1 MANRLKNESSPYL
14 RLHAADPVDWQPWD
28 AEALE
33 RAKRENRPIF
43 LSVGYMSCHWC
54 HVMAAESFADAEV
67 AEALNRDY
75 VAVKVD
81 REERPDLDAVYMRAC
96 VAMNGSGGWPMTLLL
111 TPEGEPFFAATY
123 LPKNNRGS
131 QIGLLPLLRMAARKW
146 REDPAA
152 LRRAGTELTALLR
165 QSAEGS
171 PEEASIG
178 HAERARNQLMDSYDA
193 EYGGFGTA
201 PKFPAP
207 HQLLFLLRWAHAKGD
222 KSARAAAEKTLQQM
236 ARGGIFDHIGGGFAR
251 YSTDREWLAPHFE
264 KTLYDNALL
273 ALTYTEA
280 WQDGRYALYR
290 SVAERTLDSCLRE
303 LRDENGGFYSGQ
315 DADSAGEEGA
325 YYLFTPAEVKSV
337 LGESEGRG
345 FCECYDIT
353 DEGNFH
359 GKSIPNLLLN
369 QRWQL
374 VPEGYGAFREKLRH
388 YRRQRLPL
396 AVDNKILTGWNGL
409 MLMALARAAR
419 VFGSSAYLDAAQE
432 LAAFL
437 AREMGAP
444 GALSAVYCAGEARLA
459 ARLDDYAFYALG
471 LLELYRADYDPT
483 HLMLAGELA
492 DEILRRFSD
501 PAGGF
506 FLTAA
511 DSEKLI
517 LRPKETGDG
526 ALPSGNS
533 AAAVLLR
540 RLWRLTAREKW
551 REASE
556 RQLRFVCGGLGRY
569 PASACFAMLA
579 VLDAVLP
586 TQELVCA
593 APDETA
599 PEPLRAVER
608 KYAPELEILL
618 KTPSRAA
625 ALAEAAPF
633 TAPYAPLD
641 GKAAYY
647 LCSGGACRLPVTE
660 L

>member
-1 MANRLKNESSPYL
+1 MPNRLQNESSPYL
-14 RLHAADPVDWQPWD
+14 RLHARDDIDWYPWG

-33 RAKRENRPIF
+33 RAKRENKPIF
-43 LSVGYMSCHWC
+43 LSIGYMSCHWC
-54 HVMAAESFADAEV
+54 HVMARESFADAAV
-67 AEALNRDY
+67 AAALNRDY

-123 LPKNNRGS
+123 LPKLNRAG
-131 QIGLLPLLRMAARKW
+131 QIGLLPLLRAAAEKW
-146 REDPAA
+146 RRDPQS
-152 LRRAGTELTALLR
+152 LRRTGAELSALLR
-165 QSAEGS
+165 QSAAPA
-171 PEEASIG
+171 PEEPSIG
-178 HAERARNQLMDSYDA
+178 HAERAEKQLLDSFDA

-207 HQLLFLLRWAHAKGD
+207 HQLLFLLRYAHGKGERA
-222 KSARAAAEKTLQQM
+222 ARAAAEQTLQQM
-236 ARGGIFDHIGGGFAR
+236 ARGGIFDQIGGGFSR

-273 ALTYTEA
+273 ALAYTEA
-280 WQDGRYALYR
+280 WQDGRLALYR
-290 SVAERTLDSCLRE
+290 SVAERTLDWCLRE
-303 LRDENGGFYSGQ
+303 LRDESGGFYSGQ

-325 YYLFTPAEVKSV
+325 YYLFTPAEVKAV

-345 FCECYDIT
+345 FCACYDIT
-353 DEGNFH
+353 EEGNFH

-374 VPEGYGAFREKLRH
+374 VPEGYGAYREKLRH
-388 YRRQRLPL
+388 FRRERLPL
-396 AVDNKILTGWNGL
+396 AADTKILTGWNGL
-409 MLMALARAAR
+409 LLMALGRAAR
-419 VFGSSAYLDAAQE
+419 VFDSGVYREAAQE

-437 AREMGAP
+437 AREMGGPDELKAVW
-444 GALSAVYCAGEARLA
+444 SAGNARFA

-471 LLELYRADYDPT
+471 LLELYRADYDPA
-483 HLMLAGELA
+483 HLRLAAELA
-492 DEILRRFSD
+492 EKIPERFAD

-511 DSEKLI
+511 DDEKLI

-533 AAAVLLR
+533 AAAVLFR
-540 RLWRLTAREKW
+540 RLWRLTAEEKW
-551 REASE
+551 REAAE

-569 PASACFAMLA
+569 PASACFGMLA
-579 VLDAVLP
+579 VLDAALP
-586 TQELVCA
+586 TRELLCA
-593 APDETA
+593 APDESI
-599 PEPLRAVER
+599 PEALRAVER

-618 KTPSRAA
+618 KTPGRAE
-625 ALAEAAPF
+625 ALAGAAPF
-633 TAPYAPLD
+633 TAGCAPKD
-641 GKAAYY
+641 GKAAFY
-647 LCSGGACRLPVTE
+647 LCAGGTCSLPVTE